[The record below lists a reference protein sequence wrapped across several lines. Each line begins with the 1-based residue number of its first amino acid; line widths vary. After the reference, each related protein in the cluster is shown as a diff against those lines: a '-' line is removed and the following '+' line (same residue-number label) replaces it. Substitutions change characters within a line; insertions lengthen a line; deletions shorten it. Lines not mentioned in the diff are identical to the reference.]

1 MHVDAWQKPTQCYQV
16 IHLQLKI
23 NEFFK
28 KCLNEEKKMFPHK
41 LFIAK
46 VVDQF
51 LSPLSYFI
59 QST

>member
-1 MHVDAWQKPTQCYQV
+1 MK
-16 IHLQLKI
+16 
-23 NEFFK
+23 FK
-28 KCLNEEKKMFPHK
+28 KCLNEGKIKFPHK

-51 LSPLSYFI
+51 LSPLSYSM